1 MGLFAKLREGL
12 TKTRDT
18 LMGRVDT
25 LVKETRKIDEDF
37 YEELED
43 ILLMSDCGMKATTAI
58 MDELRRRVSE
68 NKVKDADTAKQMLKD
83 IMIEQMDIP
92 RPPLRWPM
100 VMLVVGVNGAGKTT
114 TIGKLALRFQN
125 IGRRIILCA
134 ADTFRAAAI
143 EQLTEWAGRAGVELI
158 AQQEGSDPAAVIYDA
173 IAAAKSRNADVL
185 ICDTAG
191 RLHNKKNLMEELKKI
206 NRIIDKEY
214 PDAYR
219 ETLVVLDGQNAL
231 AQTKQFMEVAD
242 ITGIILT
249 KLDGTAKG
257 GIAVAIQSEL
267 GIPVKYVGIGEKIDD
282 LQKFDAND
290 FVNALFKRNE
300 ALTENE

>member
-1 MGLFAKLREGL
+1 MKEGMTMGLFAKLREGL
-12 TKTRDT
+12 TKTRDS

-58 MDELRRRVSE
+58 MDELRRRVNE

-134 ADTFRAAAI
+134 ADTFRAAAAD
-143 EQLTEWAGRAGVELI
+143 QLTVWAERARVPI
-158 AQQEGSDPAAVIYDA
+158 VKHAEGADPAAVVYDG
-173 IAAAKSRNADVL
+173 IQSAKAQGADLL
-185 ICDTAG
+185 IVDTAG
-191 RLHNKKNLMEELKKI
+191 RLHNKKNLMDELNKM
-206 NRIIDKEY
+206 RRVID
-214 PDAYR
+214 R
-219 ETLVVLDGQNAL
+219 EFPEADVRCMLVLDATTGQNGL
-231 AQTKQFMEVAD
+231 AQARAFKEVCE
-242 ITGIILT
+242 IGGIILT

-257 GIAVAIQSEL
+257 GIALAIRQEL
-267 GIPVKYVGIGEKIDD
+267 EVPVWYIGVGEGIDD
-282 LQKFDAND
+282 LQPFNAKD
-290 FVNALFKRNE
+290 FVEALF
-300 ALTENE
+300 

>member
-1 MGLFAKLREGL
+1 MKEGMTMGLFAKLREGL
-12 TKTRDT
+12 TKTRDS

-43 ILLMSDCGMKATTAI
+43 ILLMSDCGMKATTAM
-58 MDELRRRVSE
+58 MDELRRRVNE

-134 ADTFRAAAI
+134 ADTFRAAAAD
-143 EQLTEWAGRAGVELI
+143 QLTVWAERARVPI
-158 AQQEGSDPAAVIYDA
+158 VKHAEGADPAAVVYDG
-173 IAAAKSRNADVL
+173 IQSAKAQGADLL
-185 ICDTAG
+185 IVDTAG
-191 RLHNKKNLMEELKKI
+191 RLHNKKNLMDELNKM
-206 NRIIDKEY
+206 RRVID
-214 PDAYR
+214 R
-219 ETLVVLDGQNAL
+219 EFPEADVRCMLVLDATTGQNGL
-231 AQTKQFMEVAD
+231 AQARAFKEVCE
-242 ITGIILT
+242 IGGIILT

-257 GIAVAIQSEL
+257 GIALAIRQEL
-267 GIPVKYVGIGEKIDD
+267 EVPVWYIGVGEGIDD
-282 LQKFDAND
+282 LQPFNAKD
-290 FVNALFKRNE
+290 FVEALF
-300 ALTENE
+300 

>member
-12 TKTRDT
+12 TKTRDS

-134 ADTFRAAAI
+134 ADTFRAAAAD
-143 EQLTEWAGRAGVELI
+143 QLTVWAERARVPI
-158 AQQEGSDPAAVIYDA
+158 VKHAEGADPAAVVYDG
-173 IAAAKSRNADVL
+173 IQSAKAQGADLL
-185 ICDTAG
+185 IVDTAG
-191 RLHNKKNLMEELKKI
+191 RLHNKKNLMDELNKM
-206 NRIIDKEY
+206 RRVID
-214 PDAYR
+214 R
-219 ETLVVLDGQNAL
+219 EFPEADVRCMLVLDATTGQNGL
-231 AQTKQFMEVAD
+231 AQARAFKEVCE
-242 ITGIILT
+242 IGGIILT

-257 GIAVAIQSEL
+257 GIALAIRHEL
-267 GIPVKYVGIGEKIDD
+267 EVPVWYIGVGEGIDD
-282 LQKFDAND
+282 LQPFNAKD
-290 FVNALFKRNE
+290 FVEALF
-300 ALTENE
+300 

>member
-12 TKTRDT
+12 TKTRDS

-43 ILLMSDCGMKATTAI
+43 ILLMSDCGMKATTAM

-114 TIGKLALRFQN
+114 PSASSPCASRTLAAGLSSA
-125 IGRRIILCA
+125 RRILSV
-134 ADTFRAAAI
+134 RRR
-143 EQLTEWAGRAGVELI
+143 LT
-158 AQQEGSDPAAVIYDA
+158 S
-173 IAAAKSRNADVL
+173 
-185 ICDTAG
+185 
-191 RLHNKKNLMEELKKI
+191 
-206 NRIIDKEY
+206 
-214 PDAYR
+214 
-219 ETLVVLDGQNAL
+219 
-231 AQTKQFMEVAD
+231 
-242 ITGIILT
+242 
-249 KLDGTAKG
+249 
-257 GIAVAIQSEL
+257 
-267 GIPVKYVGIGEKIDD
+267 
-282 LQKFDAND
+282 
-290 FVNALFKRNE
+290 
-300 ALTENE
+300 

>member
-12 TKTRDT
+12 TKTRDS

-100 VMLVVGVNGAGKTT
+100 VMLVVGVNGAGKRPPSASSPCASRT
-114 TIGKLALRFQN
+114 LAAGLSSA
-125 IGRRIILCA
+125 RRILSV
-134 ADTFRAAAI
+134 RRR
-143 EQLTEWAGRAGVELI
+143 LT
-158 AQQEGSDPAAVIYDA
+158 S
-173 IAAAKSRNADVL
+173 
-185 ICDTAG
+185 
-191 RLHNKKNLMEELKKI
+191 
-206 NRIIDKEY
+206 
-214 PDAYR
+214 
-219 ETLVVLDGQNAL
+219 
-231 AQTKQFMEVAD
+231 
-242 ITGIILT
+242 
-249 KLDGTAKG
+249 
-257 GIAVAIQSEL
+257 
-267 GIPVKYVGIGEKIDD
+267 
-282 LQKFDAND
+282 
-290 FVNALFKRNE
+290 
-300 ALTENE
+300 

>member
-134 ADTFRAAAI
+134 ADTFRAAAAD
-143 EQLTEWAGRAGVELI
+143 QLTVWAERARVPI
-158 AQQEGSDPAAVIYDA
+158 VKHAEGADPAAVVYDGIQSA
-173 IAAAKSRNADVL
+173 KAQGADLLIAADCTAYAYGRFHQDFIRDRIVL
-185 ICDTAG
+185 IGCPKLDDTDYSLKLTDILA
-191 RLHNKKNLMEELKKI
+191 KNEI
-206 NRIIDKEY
+206 RSV
-214 PDAYR
+214 
-219 ETLVVLDGQNAL
+219 TVVR
-231 AQTKQFMEVAD
+231 MEVPCC
-242 ITGIILT
+242 
-249 KLDGTAKG
+249 G
-257 GIAVAIQSEL
+257 GISYAAEKAVARCGKKLPMQI
-267 GIPVKYVGIGEKIDD
+267 ITIGTDGEIC
-282 LQKFDAND
+282 
-290 FVNALFKRNE
+290 R
-300 ALTENE
+300 

>member
-12 TKTRDT
+12 TKTRDS
-18 LMGRVDT
+18 LMERVDT

-43 ILLMSDCGMKATTAI
+43 ILLMSDCGMKATTAM

-134 ADTFRAAAI
+134 ADTFRAAAAD
-143 EQLTEWAGRAGVELI
+143 QLTVWAERARVPI
-158 AQQEGSDPAAVIYDA
+158 VKHAEGADPAAVVYDG
-173 IAAAKSRNADVL
+173 IQSAKAQGADLL
-185 ICDTAG
+185 IVDTAG
-191 RLHNKKNLMEELKKI
+191 RLHNKKNLMDELNKM
-206 NRIIDKEY
+206 RRVID
-214 PDAYR
+214 R
-219 ETLVVLDGQNAL
+219 EFPEADVRCMLVLDATTGQNGL
-231 AQTKQFMEVAD
+231 AQARAFKEVCE
-242 ITGIILT
+242 IGGIILT

-257 GIAVAIQSEL
+257 GIALAIRQEL
-267 GIPVKYVGIGEKIDD
+267 EVPVWYIGVGEGIDD
-282 LQKFDAND
+282 LQPFNAKD
-290 FVNALFKRNE
+290 FVEALF
-300 ALTENE
+300 

>member
-12 TKTRDT
+12 TKTRDS

-134 ADTFRAAAI
+134 ADTFRAAAAD
-143 EQLTEWAGRAGVELI
+143 QLTVWAERARVPI
-158 AQQEGSDPAAVIYDA
+158 VKHAEGADPAAVVYDG
-173 IAAAKSRNADVL
+173 IQSAKAQGADLL
-185 ICDTAG
+185 IVDTAG
-191 RLHNKKNLMEELKKI
+191 RLHNKKNLMDELNKM
-206 NRIIDKEY
+206 RRVID
-214 PDAYR
+214 R
-219 ETLVVLDGQNAL
+219 EFPEADVRCMLVLDATTGQNGL
-231 AQTKQFMEVAD
+231 AQARAFKEVCE
-242 ITGIILT
+242 IGGIILS

-257 GIAVAIQSEL
+257 GIALAIRQEL
-267 GIPVKYVGIGEKIDD
+267 EVPVWYIGVGEGIDD
-282 LQKFDAND
+282 LQPFNAKD
-290 FVNALFKRNE
+290 FVEALF
-300 ALTENE
+300 

>member
-12 TKTRDT
+12 TKTRDS

-43 ILLMSDCGMKATTAI
+43 ILLMSDCGMKATTAM

-125 IGRRIILCA
+125 IGRLIILCA
-134 ADTFRAAAI
+134 ADTFRAAAAD
-143 EQLTEWAGRAGVELI
+143 QLTVWAERARVPI
-158 AQQEGSDPAAVIYDA
+158 VKHAEGADPAAVVYDG
-173 IAAAKSRNADVL
+173 IQSAKAQGADLL
-185 ICDTAG
+185 IVDTAG
-191 RLHNKKNLMEELKKI
+191 RLHNKKNLMDELNKM
-206 NRIIDKEY
+206 RRVID
-214 PDAYR
+214 R
-219 ETLVVLDGQNAL
+219 EFPEADVRCMLVLDATTGQNGL
-231 AQTKQFMEVAD
+231 AQARAFKEVCE
-242 ITGIILT
+242 IGGIILT

-257 GIAVAIQSEL
+257 GIALAIRQEL
-267 GIPVKYVGIGEKIDD
+267 EVPVWYIGVGEGIDD
-282 LQKFDAND
+282 LQPFNAKD
-290 FVNALFKRNE
+290 FVEALF
-300 ALTENE
+300 